1 MSSEKE
7 HGWGEQ
13 GTYQLG
19 DDDRA
24 LAHGRG
30 SAHHGPRTSFARDG
44 DAAERQSEAP
54 APDPTT
60 SPAANDKDLD
70 FEVKWDGLDDPG
82 NPKGRNFASLPR
94 KWAIVLIGSSAS
106 MCVTSASAMY
116 TSIYEQVE
124 PEFHANRIQLTAG
137 LSLSVWKLGFEPLI
151 FSPLSEF
158 YGRKHILRVFSGTVH
173 DLARTLR
180 SGQKHCHVARV
191 TFLRRSGRQRLPHR
205 SRWNGG
211 RPFSCGQAKLAD
223 DYIHSQPLC

>member
-1 MSSEKE
+1 V
-7 HGWGEQ
+7 GW
-13 GTYQLG
+13 
-19 DDDRA
+19 
-24 LAHGRG
+24 
-30 SAHHGPRTSFARDG
+30 PRRS
-44 DAAERQSEAP
+44 RQSQRPEFRIAP
-54 APDPTT
+54 TEMGHCPHR
-60 SPAANDKDLD
+60 L
-70 FEVKWDGLDDPG
+70 V
-82 NPKGRNFASLPR
+82 R
-94 KWAIVLIGSSAS
+94 I

-137 LSLSVWKLGFEPLI
+137 LSLFVWKLGFEPLI

-180 SGQKHCHVARV
+180 SGQKHCYVARV

-223 DYIHSQPLC
+223 DYIHSQPVC